1 MEITEEQRKRAEANR
16 LAALEKRKALSSI
29 REDAFRLYKCQKP
42 NALPKPPERFQVRL
56 EICSPDSFAIT
67 PEPLQNFSYPG
78 EAECLRRLGDFLAFV
93 MPSHYTQNHS
103 GGKASVYK
111 LGDYEM
117 VLKCLKKSKG
127 IELQEIPYTT
137 LSVMQKFLD
146 YCVPGRW
153 IPCMPEHLSD
163 DEVDGLIAKLPRV
176 LYDALLPFQVDGV
189 RFGLRRGGR
198 CLIADEMGLGKTLQA
213 IAIACC
219 FIDEGPILVVCPAI
233 LRFSWAEE
241 LERWLPF
248 FSPTD
253 IHLVFGHQ
261 DNPVRL
267 QRFPRIVVISYRML
281 NILRK
286 SILEQEWSLLII
298 DESHHLRSSKK
309 TPEPYEIQAAL
320 DVAMKVKRNVLL
332 SGTPSLSRPFDIFNQ
347 INILWPCLLGKDK
360 YDFAKKYCAVKS
372 RYDPQGKIFQDY
384 SQGIRL
390 EELNVLLKQTV
401 MIRRL
406 KEHLLLQLPP
416 KRRQVIRLKLSRTDI
431 DSAFVA
437 TRRDNISSTEIDQQ
451 NDPVNDCTSETDD
464 EEEEPPEISS
474 DYSDKKDRHKSSRLL
489 SNQQLG
495 IAKLSGFREWL
506 SIHPIVAESGSSTDI
521 DVNIGS
527 QKMLIFSHHLKV
539 LDGVQEIVC
548 EKGIGFVRIDGHTLA
563 RDRQS
568 AVQAFRTSAEV
579 KVAIIG
585 ITAGGVG
592 LDFSSARNVIFLEL
606 PITSSDMLQAEDR
619 AHRRGQTNA
628 VNIYIFCAKNTSD
641 ESHWKN
647 LNKTL
652 CRVSSVMNGKYDS
665 VQEIEVHKFSD
676 LDFES
681 DVARFDY
688 LDGNDAEDLYTRSCT
703 NLVSEVTSENGSS
716 ENHNCNELFKV
727 DHSIS
732 RETAVSWARQPVGM
746 NEDASEK
753 TKFTLNKCAKDDR
766 NSSKQ
771 SRSPTVEGGSS
782 LSVVN
787 IVEVLDD
794 SFSIRGVQPISEA
807 MHTGI
812 LETNF
817 VCKMDNTTVKVDGLE
832 AIAVEGISDRSA
844 ETTIFECTKVQE
856 QMEASKLHKETS
868 ESDEDEPAELANA
881 DECYSLQAGD
891 LRFEISQYTGRIHL
905 YTCIPEK
912 DSRPRLLCKNF
923 RPEEIDSLNFSS
935 ADINKKTDGKFMM
948 ENEACQ
954 NILQAFMKEWNGL
967 RPVDQK
973 KLLGKPLQLPLTS
986 ELWYLKESINHGSEG
1001 LLKGGSKQRTT
1012 PLSEISQ
1019 PLPANASWKKISLCR
1034 GRKKEKEYTQGWTV
1048 TGEPLCKLCQKPC
1061 KGKLSK
1067 IPEYFEDLFCE
1078 MACFQEYRVRT
1089 SQGSLREELFKMEH
1103 GVCVACKLDCHELVN
1118 YIRPLKSVARRR
1130 EHVEKVAP
1138 NVARSK
1144 KLLDK
1149 LINYPREGNAWHA
1162 DHIIPVYR
1170 GGGECN
1176 LDNMRTL
1183 CVACHS
1189 DVTKAQSKERRLRN
1203 KRAKDRVRDILK
1215 GLKVG
1220 SSMEHANHNSKE
1232 QGDMETRDK
1241 EDEDELLMVD
1251 VPGSDYSRATDTVT
1265 VNKGEN

>member
-1 MEITEEQRKRAEANR
+1 MEITEEQRKRAETNR
-16 LAALEKRKALSSI
+16 LAALEKRKASSSI
-29 REDAFRLYKCQKP
+29 RKDAFRLYKCQKP
-42 NALPKPPERFQVRL
+42 NASPKPPERFQVRL

-78 EAECLRRLGDFLAFV
+78 EVECLKRLSDWLSFV
-93 MPSHYTQNHS
+93 MMSHYTQNHS
-103 GGKASVYK
+103 GGKASIYK

-146 YCVPGRW
+146 YCN
-153 IPCMPEHLSD
+153 MSD

-189 RFGLRRGGR
+189 RFGLGRGGR

-219 FIDEGPILVVCPAI
+219 FIEEGPILVVCPAI

-267 QRFPRIVVISYRML
+267 QRFPKVVVISFRTL
-281 NILRK
+281 NILWK
-286 SILEQEWSLLII
+286 SILEQEWSLLIV
-298 DESHHLRSSKK
+298 DESHHLWSSKK
-309 TPEPYEIQAAL
+309 TPEPYE
-320 DVAMKVKRNVLL
+320 
-332 SGTPSLSRPFDIFNQ
+332 
-347 INILWPCLLGKDK
+347 PCLLGKDK
-360 YDFAKKYCAVKS
+360 YDFAKKYCAVQS

-384 SQGIRL
+384 SQGIHL

-416 KRRQVIRLKLSRTDI
+416 KLRQVIRLKLSRTDI
-431 DSAFVA
+431 DSTFVA
-437 TRRDNISSTEIDQQ
+437 TRRDNIK
-451 NDPVNDCTSETDD
+451 
-464 EEEEPPEISS
+464 PPEISS
-474 DYSDKKDRHKSSRLL
+474 DHNDKKDCHKSSRLL

-506 SIHPIVAESGSSTDI
+506 SIHPIVAESECSTDI
-521 DVNIGS
+521 DVNLSS
-527 QKMLIFSHHLKV
+527 QKMLIFAHHLKV
-539 LDGVQEIVC
+539 LDGAQEIIC

-568 AVQAFRTSAEV
+568 AVQAFRSLAEV

-628 VNIYIFCAKNTSD
+628 VSIYIFCAKDTSD
-641 ESHWKN
+641 ESHWKY

-665 VQEIEVHKFSD
+665 VQEIAVHKFSD
-676 LDFES
+676 LDFET
-681 DVARFDY
+681 DIARFDN
-688 LDGNDAEDLYTRSCT
+688 LDGNDAEDLYTRSCS
-703 NLVSEVTSENGSS
+703 NL
-716 ENHNCNELFKV
+716 NHNCDELFKV
-727 DHSIS
+727 DRSIS
-732 RETAVSWARQPVGM
+732 RETAVSWIRQPVGM

-753 TKFTLNKCAKDDR
+753 TKYTSNKCAKDDR

-771 SRSPTVEGGSS
+771 SCSPTVEGGSS

-787 IVEVLDD
+787 IVGVLDD
-794 SFSIRGVQPISEA
+794 SFSIRGVQPISEV
-807 MHTGI
+807 MNTGI

-817 VCKMDNTTVKVDGLE
+817 VCKMDNTTLKVDGLE
-832 AIAVEGISDRSA
+832 AITDKVISDR
-844 ETTIFECTKVQE
+844 
-856 QMEASKLHKETS
+856 
-868 ESDEDEPAELANA
+868 
-881 DECYSLQAGD
+881 D

-912 DSRPRLLCKNF
+912 DSRPRLLCINF
-923 RPEEIDSLNFSS
+923 RPEEIGSLNFSA
-935 ADINKKTDGKFMM
+935 ADINKKTDGEFMM

-954 NILQAFMKEWNGL
+954 NILQEFMKEWNGL
-967 RPVDQK
+967 RPIDQK

-1019 PLPANASWKKISLCR
+1019 PLPANASWKKVSLCS
-1034 GRKKEKEYTQGWTV
+1034 GRKKERD
-1048 TGEPLCKLCQKPC
+1048 
-1061 KGKLSK
+1061 GKLSK
-1067 IPEYFEDLFCE
+1067 TPEYFEDLFCK

-1089 SQGSLREELFKMEH
+1089 SRGSLREELFKTEQ
-1103 GVCVACKLDCHELVN
+1103 GVCVACKLDCHELVK
-1118 YIRPLKSVARRR
+1118 YISPLRSVAQQR

-1138 NVARSK
+1138 NLARNK

-1149 LINYPREGNAWHA
+1149 LINCPKAGNAWHA

-1170 GGGECN
+1170 GGGGCN

-1183 CVACHS
+1183 CVACYLE
-1189 DVTKAQSKERRLRN
+1189 VTKAQSKECRLRN
-1203 KRAKDRVRDILK
+1203 KRAKDQIRDILK
-1215 GLKVG
+1215 DLKVG
-1220 SSMEHANHNSKE
+1220 NRMEHVNHSSKE
-1232 QGDMETRDK
+1232 QDGIETRDK
-1241 EDEDELLMVD
+1241 ENEDLLMIN

-1265 VNKGEN
+1265 GSNEVNRGKAE